1 MPPSFKRKRQSSAAS
16 VASHPSPAPSSRR
29 STPLV
34 SLNRQSLVSQPQ
46 SQPRRVTIASQPQLE
61 REASSGQMP
70 LSRNDEQSA
79 AVDEDNTDE
88 TLDNVIMAIDMKEH
102 GTVGC
107 AYYVAREER
116 LFCMEDIV
124 HGGIDTVEAC

>member
-1 MPPSFKRKRQSSAAS
+1 
-16 VASHPSPAPSSRR
+16 
-29 STPLV
+29 
-34 SLNRQSLVSQPQ
+34 
-46 SQPRRVTIASQPQLE
+46 
-61 REASSGQMP
+61 MP

-124 HGGIDTVEAC
+124 HGGIDAVEAC

>member
-1 MPPSFKRKRQSSAAS
+1 M
-16 VASHPSPAPSSRR
+16 
-29 STPLV
+29 
-34 SLNRQSLVSQPQ
+34 
-46 SQPRRVTIASQPQLE
+46 IASQPQLE
-61 REASSGQMP
+61 RDASTSQIP
-70 LSRNDEQSA
+70 LSRNDQQSA
-79 AVDEDNTDE
+79 AVDEDNADE

-124 HGGIDTVEAC
+124 HGGIDTLETC

>member
-16 VASHPSPAPSSRR
+16 VTSHPSRAASSRR
-29 STPLV
+29 RTPLV
-34 SLNRQSLVSQPQ
+34 SFNLPSLVSQPQ
-46 SQPRRVTIASQPQLE
+46 SQHRRITVASQPQLE
-61 REASSGQMP
+61 RDASSIQPP
-70 LSRNDEQSA
+70 LLQNARQSA
-79 AVDEDNTDE
+79 AVDEDDTDE

-116 LFCMEDIV
+116 LFCMEDV
-124 HGGIDTVEAC
+124 MHGGIDTVETC

>member
-1 MPPSFKRKRQSSAAS
+1 
-16 VASHPSPAPSSRR
+16 
-29 STPLV
+29 
-34 SLNRQSLVSQPQ
+34 
-46 SQPRRVTIASQPQLE
+46 
-61 REASSGQMP
+61 MP

-79 AVDEDNTDE
+79 AIDEDNTDE

-116 LFCMEDIV
+116 LFCMEDIA